1 MLAEDLDDIIIGYG
15 GYKGIYNLISNSLNS
30 RIGLTV
36 IRVLLGVVLLADV
49 SFKATYRE
57 LQEFPLL
64 QSGLTEMNT
73 TIPTDPEFTY
83 YATANFWWHF
93 PAIFTYSH
101 AVAPTT
107 CSGDKCKAFFFS
119 SPLSLLKFLP
129 NSPNVSTTDSPL
141 ATTFVEKNSPGYQIE
156 FSPIDFGK
164 DPPVTLSD
172 CRVFGIPFIAFQLC
186 LKEGND
192 SNSLMAG
199 KPAES
204 IYSP

>member
-1 MLAEDLDDIIIGYG
+1 MGSA
-15 GYKGIYNLISNSLNS
+15 KVFTVFNFLIS

-57 LQEFPLL
+57 LQDFPLL

-73 TIPTDPEFTY
+73 SILNDPDFMY

-101 AVAPTT
+101 AVAPTS
-107 CSGDKCKAFFFS
+107 CSGEKCKAFFFS
-119 SPLSLLKFLP
+119 APLSLLKFLP
-129 NSPNVSTTDSPL
+129 NSPNVTTTDSPL

-164 DPPVTLSD
+164 DPLITLSD
-172 CRVFGIPFIAFQLC
+172 CRVFGIPILAFQLC
-186 LKEGND
+186 LKESND
-192 SNSLMAG
+192 SKSLIAG
-199 KPAES
+199 ITPS
-204 IYSP
+204 IVFTHCSLECLSLRRC

>member
-1 MLAEDLDDIIIGYG
+1 MGSTKVLTVF
-15 GYKGIYNLISNSLNS
+15 NFLIS

-57 LQEFPLL
+57 LQDFPLL

-73 TIPTDPEFTY
+73 SILNDPDFMY
-83 YATANFWWHF
+83 YTTANFWWHF

-101 AVAPTT
+101 AVAPTS
-107 CSGDKCKAFFFS
+107 CSGEKCNAFFFS
-119 SPLSLLKFLP
+119 APLSLLKFLP

-164 DPPVTLSD
+164 DLLITLSD
-172 CRVFGIPFIAFQLC
+172 CRVFGIPILAFQLC
-186 LKEGND
+186 LKESND
-192 SNSLMAG
+192 SKSLIAG
-199 KPAES
+199 ITPPIVFTHRSLECLS
-204 IYSP
+204 L